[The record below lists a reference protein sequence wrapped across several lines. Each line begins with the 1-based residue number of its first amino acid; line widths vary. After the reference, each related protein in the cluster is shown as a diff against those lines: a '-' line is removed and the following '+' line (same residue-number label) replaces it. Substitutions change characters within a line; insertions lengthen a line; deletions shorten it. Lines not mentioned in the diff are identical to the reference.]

1 MNREA
6 NKALTLQ
13 FFDNWFSG
21 RLEAALALVAEDFT
35 FTVPGD
41 PARFPLAG
49 TYDRT
54 GWTEMLARVGTV
66 MPGGVEAEILACVA
80 DDERAVVV
88 AHTFGTSRTGR
99 RYENDLCYVVRI
111 KDGRLASC
119 REYLDTIHANEVLA
133 EST

>member
-6 NKALTLQ
+6 NRALTLQ

-21 RLEAALALVAEDFT
+21 RIEDALTLVAEDFT

-49 TYDRT
+49 TYDRA
-54 GWTEMLARVGTV
+54 GWTEMLARVSAV
-66 MPGGVEAEILACVA
+66 MQGGVEADILACVA
-80 DDERAVVV
+80 DDEQAVVV
-88 AHTFGTSRTGR
+88 AHTFGTSRNGR
-99 RYENDLCYVVRI
+99 QYDNDLCYVVRI
-111 KDGRLASC
+111 KSGRLASC